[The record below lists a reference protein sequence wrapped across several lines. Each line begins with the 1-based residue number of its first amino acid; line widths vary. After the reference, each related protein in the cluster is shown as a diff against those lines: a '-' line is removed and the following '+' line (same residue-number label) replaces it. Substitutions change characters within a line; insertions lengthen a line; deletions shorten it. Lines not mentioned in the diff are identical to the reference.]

1 MEHSPGFL
9 AHVEARRPHV
19 HEVSVAEARAALA
32 EQPKARLIDVR
43 EDREFAAAHAVGAMH
58 VARGILERD
67 IERLVPDPGT
77 PIYLYCGG
85 GLRSTLAADAL
96 QQMGYRN
103 VHSVAGGW
111 RAWQEAG
118 APVVAPSEAIDAIAC
133 QLREAG
139 FAVFEGQLDD
149 EGEPTALI
157 EGEDGI
163 FQLRALGPRRLVS

>member
-43 EDREFAAAHAVGAMH
+43 EDREFAAAHAVRAMH

-67 IERLVPDPGT
+67 IEMLVPDPDT

-85 GLRSTLAADAL
+85 GLRSTLAADSL

-118 APVVAPSEAIDAIAC
+118 APIVAPTESIEAIAS